1 MLGSMSRVGVRGRLL
16 AGFASICLLLAG
28 TVGYTAYVVS
38 DITARV
44 KQVVDLRAPVA
55 IASTQLVSN
64 LYSTL
69 ATLRGYLLTG
79 DPQGKQNRA
88 AMWTELDR
96 TAVEF
101 DWMAAGFTNPEN
113 KARWSKAKSLIAEFR
128 DAQDKAE
135 AVAFTP
141 TAYPASELLAT
152 PAMPLIATM
161 FGEVTRMINEEET
174 LEASSER
181 KHLLKMLADVRG
193 NLAAAGSQLRLYV
206 ASGEAADR
214 EKFAAPYSNF
224 KSAVGSVKAQQSLL
238 TTTQQAAF
246 EAIAKAGEAFAPL
259 PERIFAIRQAPQW
272 NAPVFLLA
280 TEAAPR
286 AAKIL
291 GLLDGELGADG
302 TRSGG
307 IKTSQQ
313 TMLAEDSRTS
323 PARSNSCC

>member
-101 DWMAAGFTNPEN
+101 DRMGAGFT
-113 KARWSKAKSLIAEFR
+113 
-128 DAQDKAE
+128 
-135 AVAFTP
+135 
-141 TAYPASELLAT
+141 
-152 PAMPLIATM
+152 
-161 FGEVTRMINEEET
+161 
-174 LEASSER
+174 
-181 KHLLKMLADVRG
+181 
-193 NLAAAGSQLRLYV
+193 
-206 ASGEAADR
+206 
-214 EKFAAPYSNF
+214 
-224 KSAVGSVKAQQSLL
+224 
-238 TTTQQAAF
+238 
-246 EAIAKAGEAFAPL
+246 
-259 PERIFAIRQAPQW
+259 
-272 NAPVFLLA
+272 
-280 TEAAPR
+280 
-286 AAKIL
+286 
-291 GLLDGELGADG
+291 
-302 TRSGG
+302 
-307 IKTSQQ
+307 
-313 TMLAEDSRTS
+313 
-323 PARSNSCC
+323 